1 MKGQMAD
8 AGYLFYSKM
17 QQYMFP
23 GTTYAHNS
31 GGDPANITDLTHAEL
46 VNFHKTHYHPSN
58 ARFYTYGN
66 FPLEE
71 SLETINS
78 KLQEFSPITPP
89 LAEKIVKPFESPRRV
104 NLTCPVDPSKHLSR
118 PRAWLIP
125 FCHTEDSISIICV
138 YCN

>member
-1 MKGQMAD
+1 MFKGIVYNEMKGQMAD

-46 VNFHKTHYHPSN
+46 VHFHKTHYHPSN

-71 SLETINS
+71 SLESINS

-89 LAEKIVKPFESPRRV
+89 TAEKIVTPFESPRRV
-104 NLTCPVDPSKHLSR
+104 ALTCPIDPSKH
-118 PRAWLIP
+118 
-125 FCHTEDSISIICV
+125 FCREAGDSLATV
-138 YCN
+138 

>member
-1 MKGQMAD
+1 MFKGIVYNEMKGQMAD

-17 QQYMFP
+17 QQHMFP

-46 VNFHKTHYHPSN
+46 VHFHKTHYHPSN

-89 LAEKIVKPFESPRRV
+89 SAEKIVKPFESPRRV
-104 NLTCPVDPSKHLSR
+104 ALTCPIDPSKRL
-118 PRAWLIP
+118 
-125 FCHTEDSISIICV
+125 CQC
-138 YCN
+138 